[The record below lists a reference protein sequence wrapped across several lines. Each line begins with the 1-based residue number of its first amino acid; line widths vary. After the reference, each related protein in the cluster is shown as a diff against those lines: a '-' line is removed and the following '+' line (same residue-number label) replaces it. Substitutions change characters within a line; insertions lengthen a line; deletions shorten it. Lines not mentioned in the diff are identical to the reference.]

1 MKKRRGLSSV
11 IGMIFLVIV
20 LSSTI
25 GYFTYGVNLIEQLND
40 EVIIKAMEMQDLAKE
55 KFEISNVKIDG
66 GKFNLTIH
74 NTGELPIN
82 FTRIW
87 VNNVTDSTW
96 PLQNFTVNKNC
107 NPKTNYY
114 KYWSRVKSSGIRI
127 SGIFYK
133 TYHT

>member
-55 KFEISNVKIDG
+55 KFEI
-66 GKFNLTIH
+66 
-74 NTGELPIN
+74 
-82 FTRIW
+82 
-87 VNNVTDSTW
+87 
-96 PLQNFTVNKNC
+96 
-107 NPKTNYY
+107 
-114 KYWSRVKSSGIRI
+114 
-127 SGIFYK
+127 
-133 TYHT
+133 